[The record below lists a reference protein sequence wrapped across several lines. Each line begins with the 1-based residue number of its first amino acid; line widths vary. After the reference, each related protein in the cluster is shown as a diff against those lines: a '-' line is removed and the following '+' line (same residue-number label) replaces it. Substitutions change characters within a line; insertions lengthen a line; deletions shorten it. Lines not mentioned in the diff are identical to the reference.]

1 MPLPPKGTRDII
13 LILKANQNCIFSSP
27 EPKARV
33 SYCRPFSSVIRFR
46 PSSVMRRASCV
57 NFLHF
62 HLLLE
67 NAWLDFNQ
75 TWQESSLGVGDS
87 KLFKQYVWPPW
98 GPRGRAPKGQNHAN
112 FKHLL
117 LQIQKE
123 NSQVMQCVD
132 TLLDE
137 EQKLFMAVPRVAPMG
152 PCGPFVKS
160 NCFIF
165 FLKMQGWILTKHGR
179 NHPQGLG
186 IQSCS
191 YGTCGSYG
199 GPGGGPQRAKTMQIS
214 NIFFSRSRRRI
225 VKLCS
230 VLIPCQMKN
239 KSCSWQFPGW
249 PQWAPV
255 GPL

>member
-1 MPLPPKGTRDII
+1 MYVSIVSYREHKFSELFGCGGMETFLTTAGKLPRSKEFFFFKEEKKFSFPAEQKKRGGGEGGSPLKGKLQT
-13 LILKANQNCIFSSP
+13 IFSSP

-33 SYCRPFSSVIRFR
+33 SYCRPFSSVVRR
-46 PSSVMRRASCV
+46 PSSV

-137 EQKLFMAVPRVAPMG
+137 EQKLFR
-152 PCGPFVKS
+152 
-160 NCFIF
+160 
-165 FLKMQGWILTKHGR
+165 
-179 NHPQGLG
+179 
-186 IQSCS
+186 
-191 YGTCGSYG
+191 
-199 GPGGGPQRAKTMQIS
+199 
-214 NIFFSRSRRRI
+214 
-225 VKLCS
+225 
-230 VLIPCQMKN
+230 
-239 KSCSWQFPGW
+239 QFPGW
-249 PQWAPV
+249 PLWA
-255 GPL
+255 LCKK